1 MTARMVHLSLRYLLA
16 VTLAGVTGVMAP
28 PSGAADRAAATPAAT
43 SAAARPALTVSLV
56 SPQSGD
62 WPQRLVANG
71 NVMAWQE
78 AVIGAE
84 GVGLRLTEVRVNVG
98 DSVKRGQLLARLNDS
113 TVAADVA
120 QTRASLAEAQA
131 SADEARANADRA
143 RELRP
148 TGVISAQQVLQAL
161 TTERTALA
169 RVDALKARLDAEQL
183 RLSQTR
189 VLAPDNGQIS
199 ARSATVG
206 AVTQPGQELFRLIR
220 GGRLEWRA
228 EVPAAELARIRAG
241 MAARITPVGGPAVPG
256 RVRRVAPT
264 VDANTRNG
272 LVYVDLPAPGDARA
286 GMFARGEFELGQA
299 KGLTL
304 PQSAVVLRDGFSYV
318 FRLTDASRVSMV
330 KVATGRRVGDRI
342 EILSGIDADV
352 RVVANGGGFLSDG
365 DTVRVVEA
373 APTAPVAGSAAT
385 GARQ

>member
-1 MTARMVHLSLRYLLA
+1 MVRLSFRDLSIVATACCACGWVLTAHA
-16 VTLAGVTGVMAP
+16 AETVAP
-28 PSGAADRAAATPAAT
+28 GAAAAA
-43 SAAARPALTVSLV
+43 SAAARPALTVTLV

-62 WPQRLVANG
+62 WPQRLAANG
-71 NVMAWQE
+71 NVTAWQE

-84 GVGLRLTEVRVNVG
+84 GVGLRLTEVLVNVG

-131 SADEARANADRA
+131 GADEARANADRA
-143 RELRP
+143 RELKP

-183 RLSQTR
+183 RLAQTR
-189 VLAPDNGQIS
+189 VLAPDHGLIS

-241 MAARITPVGGPAVPG
+241 MAVRITPAGGAAVAG
-256 RVRRVAPT
+256 RVRMVAPT
-264 VDANTRNG
+264 VDANSRNG

-286 GMFARGEFELGQA
+286 GMFARGEFDLGQA

-318 FRLTDASRVSMV
+318 FRLADRSRVSMV
-330 KVATGRRVGDRI
+330 KITVGRRVGERI
-342 EILSGIDADV
+342 EILSGLDAGG

-365 DTVRVVEA
+365 DTVRVVEV
-373 APTAPVAGSAAT
+373 P
-385 GARQ
+385 